1 MSVFR
6 EFLRRVK
13 ATGARRPGVVT
24 TTSMGLERVFCAYDV
39 GPDTFIVEKG
49 VGGHLGEHPSVLIVE
64 KSALRRRA
72 PGRVMT
78 ITTGNHTVAAMPL
91 LDGRFW
97 RLSTLPRQRRGEV
110 LMRSVLCANVV
121 GDRLEVSQRDV
132 PTELLIRSDAWLTG
146 GATGLSMADVVM
158 TERID
163 SSLDHYRRLGQEW
176 RIKPLAWTESEMRT
190 VLAGSRKRISS
201 DFVYYHS
208 TRGVHFLSCAE
219 FCRVAV
225 FAETNPE
232 LFVKCMRELVS
243 VYEGN
248 ECSFAR
254 MPRYRGHHEIEFFG
268 LRRGVA
274 LEKIVP
280 EIEKLMESITLGRI
294 GQLGVIQRAQE
305 IAALFRSL
313 LTDPDLAEPDSTAF
327 IESLYMHLTGEVY
340 SHAGENPVPTFGDR
354 RCALP
359 GATFVNG
366 RQTLHPGADD
376 RTEVLLSNLRG
387 LMSKDEII
395 EYVNVYELR
404 RGEEDVP
411 VGRGSTREV
420 VYKSNRSPLETSL
433 VEKRLSRATRGYS
446 AYMLSRIGALRSL
459 GVALS
464 DFYLMLRRRPGTGR
478 RPLDYYIRR
487 RCEGEPMD
495 AIPASYFRSSEDSS
509 VEEPEVVLGLATL
522 MGDAAAQNMAMKKYD
537 PETQSPLYG
546 VGKEIY
552 EFEYDIL
559 QERVAPKRVST
570 CSIRGSFG
578 WPVLDYTDS
587 NLDAIAN
594 FYLGHFAHALKEYQ
608 RRHPAAGMADL
619 AERFFGGFEFRT
631 HALCWQLSVMRDSFE
646 SFDPEVPRVY
656 RFAEKWRFAMWS
668 LERQER
674 RLPALK
680 RLFFEKVRVVEN
692 EDVCADPEQVRV

>member
-13 ATGARRPGVVT
+13 ANGAKRPGVVT
-24 TTSMGLERVFCAYDV
+24 TTSMGLERTFAAYDV
-39 GPDTFIVEKG
+39 GHDTFIVEKG
-49 VGGHLGEHPSVLIVE
+49 VSGRLGEHPSVLVVE
-64 KSALRRRA
+64 KSALRRRSH
-72 PGRVMT
+72 GWVMT
-78 ITTGNHTVAAMPL
+78 VTTGNHTVAAIPL

-97 RLSTLPRQRRGEV
+97 RISAVPRDRRSEV
-110 LMRSVLCANVV
+110 LTRSVLCANIVA
-121 GDRLEVSQRDV
+121 DRLEVSQRDV
-132 PTELLIRSDAWLTG
+132 PTELLVHGDSWLTG
-146 GATGLSMADVVM
+146 GATGLTMADVVM

-176 RIKPLAWTESEMRT
+176 RIKPLAWTEAEMRA
-190 VLAGSRKRISS
+190 VLSGSRKRISS
-201 DFVYYHS
+201 SFVYYHS

-219 FCRVAV
+219 FCRVAM
-225 FAETNPE
+225 FAETDPE

-274 LEKIVP
+274 IEKIVP

-313 LTDPDLAEPDSTAF
+313 LTRPELAEPDSPAF

-340 SHAGENPVPTFGDR
+340 AHAGEHPVPTFGDR
-354 RCALP
+354 RCAIP

-404 RGEEDVP
+404 RGEESGP
-411 VGRGSTREV
+411 AGKGSTREV
-420 VYKSNRSPLETSL
+420 VYKTNRSPLEMSL
-433 VEKRLSRATRGYS
+433 VEKRLSRAARGYS

-459 GVALS
+459 GIALS
-464 DFYLMLRRRPGTGR
+464 DFYLMLRRRPGSGK

-487 RCEGEPMD
+487 RCEGESMD

-509 VEEPEVVLGLATL
+509 EDEREVVLGLATL

-559 QERVAPKRVST
+559 RERVAPKHVST

-578 WPVLDYTDS
+578 WPSLEYTDA

-608 RRHPAAGMADL
+608 RRHPSSSMADL

-646 SFDPEVPRVY
+646 SFKPEMPAVY
-656 RFAEKWRFAMWS
+656 GFAAKWRFVMWS

-692 EDVCADPEQVRV
+692 EDVCADPE

>member
-6 EFLRRVK
+6 EFLRRIKASGVK
-13 ATGARRPGVVT
+13 RPGVVT
-24 TTSMGLERVFCAYDV
+24 TSSTGLERTVAAYDV
-39 GPDTFIVEKG
+39 GQDTFILENG
-49 VGGHLGEHPSVLIVE
+49 LSSRLGEHPSVLIVE
-64 KSALRRRA
+64 KSSLRRRA
-72 PGRVMT
+72 RGWVMT
-78 ITTGNHTVAAMPL
+78 VTTGNHTVAAIPL
-91 LDGRFW
+91 LDGRMW
-97 RLSTLPRQRRGEV
+97 RLSAVARQNRGEV
-110 LMRSVLCANVV
+110 LMRHVLCANIV

-132 PTELLIRSDAWLTG
+132 STELLVTGDAWLTG
-146 GATGLSMADVVM
+146 GSTGLSMADVVM

-163 SSLDHYRRLGQEW
+163 STVDHYRRLGQEW
-176 RIKPLAWTESEMRT
+176 RIKPLAWTEAEMRA

-201 DFVYYHS
+201 DFAYYHS

-219 FCRVAV
+219 FCRVAM
-225 FAETNPE
+225 FAETDPE

-243 VYEGN
+243 VCEGN

-274 LEKIVP
+274 LEKVVP

-305 IAALFRSL
+305 IASLFRSL
-313 LTDPDLAEPDSTAF
+313 LTSPDLDGPDSPAF

-340 SHAGENPVPTFGDR
+340 AHAGEHPVPTFGDR

-404 RGEEDVP
+404 RGDESAP
-411 VGRGSTREV
+411 VGKCSTREV
-420 VYKSNRSPLETSL
+420 VYKTNRAPLETSL
-433 VEKRLSRATRGYS
+433 VEKRLSRAARGYS
-446 AYMLSRIGALRSL
+446 AYILSRIGALRSL
-459 GVALS
+459 GISLS

-487 RCEGEPMD
+487 RCEGESMD
-495 AIPASYFRSSEDSS
+495 AIPASYFRSAEDSS
-509 VEEPEVVLGLATL
+509 MEEREVVLGLATL

-559 QERVAPKRVST
+559 RERVAPKHVST

-578 WPVLDYTDS
+578 WPSLDYTDS

-594 FYLGHFAHALKEYQ
+594 FYLGHFAHALKAYQ
-608 RRHPAAGMADL
+608 RRHQSASMADL

-631 HALCWQLSVMRDSFE
+631 HALCWQLSVMRDRFE
-646 SFDPEVPRVY
+646 SFEPEIPAVY
-656 RFAEKWRFAMWS
+656 GFAKKWRFVMWS

-692 EDVCADPEQVRV
+692 EDVRADPK